1 VHKATPRGVRHLQ
14 VIEFCTLQ
22 LMLGESEMKRVLI
35 ISYFYPLSR
44 RGGSARPE
52 PLAKYLPEF
61 GWQPIFITP
70 PLRKKPNFAVR
81 VIETCDHMPKRRE
94 EIGIHIEKRFNLPS
108 HKSYNH
114 IRPFLSFVYKF
125 YHSIASYPDS
135 EKGWKPFATEVG
147 DELLQKE
154 NVDAMLSCTNPKISS
169 IIARDLKARYKIPW
183 VADFCD
189 LWSQNHNYSYGR
201 LRHFYDQ
208 RLELKTLLAADALVT
223 VSEPWAEKLRTLHR
237 RKTVYAITHG
247 FDPEEVNSPPAKLTD
262 KFTITYTGAIY
273 RGKQDPSRLFAA
285 LRDLISNGAVN
296 PEDIE
301 VRFYGLDLDWLANEI
316 EGYGLSAV
324 ARYYGTVPREIAFE
338 KQRESQL
345 LLLLNWDDY
354 QEKGWHSLKIY
365 AYLGARR
372 PIITVGGSGDDV
384 IKELLDETKAGV
396 YCRTVEDLKNI
407 LSKAYLEYKHKGEVS
422 YKGEIEQINKYSC
435 REMARK
441 FADILDSVCQEK

>member
-1 VHKATPRGVRHLQ
+1 
-14 VIEFCTLQ
+14 
-22 LMLGESEMKRVLI
+22 MKKVLI
-35 ISYFYPLSR
+35 IGHFWPY
-44 RGGSARPE
+44 RGGSGRVIG
-52 PLAKYLPEF
+52 LVKYLPEF
-61 GWQPIFITP
+61 GWEPIVLTA
-70 PLRKKPNFAVR
+70 PLDEKPDPQFR
-81 VIETCDHMPKRRE
+81 IIETSRDCVLGFWKKLFGFKPGEDIGHRVRR
-94 EIGIHIEKRFNLPS
+94 
-108 HKSYNH
+108 SYRT
-114 IRPFLSFVYKF
+114 ISESPVYPFLSWGYARIMEIVY
-125 YHSIASYPDS
+125 YPDRHRS
-135 EKGWKPFATEVG
+135 WKRLAIKSGT
-147 DELLQKE
+147 ELLENEDIDTIISIWPVTSHLIAKE
-154 NVDAMLSCTNPKISS
+154 
-169 IIARDLKARYKIPW
+169 LKGTYQIPW
-183 VADFCD
+183 VSDFPD

-201 LRHFYDQ
+201 LRHFFDQ

-223 VSEPWAEKLRTLHR
+223 VSEPWAEKLRILHK
-237 RKTVYAITHG
+237 RKSVYAVTHG

-262 KFTITYTGAIY
+262 KFTITYTGTIY

-407 LSKAYLEYKHKGEVS
+407 LSKSYLEYKHKGEVS
-422 YKGEIEQINKYSC
+422 YKGEIEQINKYNY

-441 FADILDSVCQEK
+441 FADILDSACKEK